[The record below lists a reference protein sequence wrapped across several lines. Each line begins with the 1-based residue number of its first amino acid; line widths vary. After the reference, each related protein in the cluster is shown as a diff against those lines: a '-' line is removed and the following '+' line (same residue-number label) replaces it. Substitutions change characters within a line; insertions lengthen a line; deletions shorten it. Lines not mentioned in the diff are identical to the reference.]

1 MEIILF
7 LIIGILLLNC
17 IVRVLYSFMRFS
29 INIIFLLI
37 LKFYFKIPFTSGI
50 LFIFCLSVCSLF
62 LSLNYMLYYI
72 SKKIYA
78 AKKQCKKYREN
89 TDCLSLRKAVRTL
102 FECNYIVFIINCY
115 FAIFY
120 AVSCSSLVSS
130 LIFIMKISIILLIV
144 GLIKK
149 IIDCVSEK
157 YYKMII
163 VEV

>member
-37 LKFYFKIPFTSGI
+37 LKFCFKIPFTSGI
-50 LFIFCLSVCSLF
+50 LFIFCLK
-62 LSLNYMLYYI
+62 YMLYYL

>member
-1 MEIILF
+1 MKKFDKVSKVLYTITYGAAILIMFFVWLF
-7 LIIGILLLNC
+7 LMQNIFSNKGFSRFIMII
-17 IVRVLYSFMRFS
+17 FS
-29 INIIFLLI
+29 IGMLLAI
-37 LKFYFKIPFTSGI
+37 YSNACQLVKLYNEEAGKKMFK
-50 LFIFCLSVCSLF
+50 LFSTM
-62 LSLNYMLYYI
+62 Y
-72 SKKIYA
+72 
-78 AKKQCKKYREN
+78 
-89 TDCLSLRKAVRTL
+89 
-102 FECNYIVFIINCY
+102 YIVFIINCY